1 MKQFLRQARGAVAS
15 ACRQLPGHSS
25 QFGPPRRDL
34 QSTPDWCAS
43 LPAHES
49 RESSFIHLRS
59 GYSVQREMPAHA
71 DPPIAGI
78 FEKMACG
85 RIKEQ
90 FVAVLCKGRYWG
102 RCYGYIINNQDYLHR
117 DLSPSFDDVA
127 SVRIYPQRHD
137 ALTQIKLP
145 PLVDVGGVVAVVNT
159 LFSPNFHHWLLDCV
173 PRFGLLKEAGWNL
186 NNIDA
191 FILPSP
197 LARWHQEVL
206 ALLDIPSSKVI
217 SSHTR
222 LHLRADRL
230 VAPSFSEASRQP
242 ELFNYTPQGLAFVR
256 DLFLSKPP
264 SNFPSLER
272 IIVSREK
279 AQSRRLFPAD
289 RIHKK
294 LEALG
299 FTKIFLEDYSLA
311 QQAHLFNSAKTIIMP
326 TGGGLAN
333 IAFCQAGA
341 QVIELF
347 DPSYLPAFS
356 HVICQELG
364 LEYHALVGVN
374 HTEAVGHSDAGGQND
389 IFFQDQSLIS
399 YVHSILK

>member
-1 MKQFLRQARGAVAS
+1 MKKFLRQARGSLAS
-15 ACRQLPGHSS
+15 ACRQLPGYSS
-25 QFGPPRRDL
+25 RFGPPRRDL
-34 QSTPDWCAS
+34 QSTPDWYAS

-49 RESSFIHLRS
+49 RDCSLIHLRS

-71 DPPIAGI
+71 DPPIARI
-78 FEKMACG
+78 FEQMGSG
-85 RIKEQ
+85 RIKDQ
-90 FVAVLCKGRYWG
+90 FVAVLRRGRYWG
-102 RCYGYIINNQDYLHR
+102 RCFGYIINNQDYLHR

-127 SVRIYPQRHD
+127 SVHVYPQRHD

-145 PLVDVGGVVAVVNT
+145 PVVDVGGAVAAVNT

-186 NNIDA
+186 NAIDA

-230 VAPSFSEASRQP
+230 VVPSFSEASRQP

-256 DLFLSKPP
+256 NLFLLKPVTD
-264 SNFPSLER
+264 FPYPER

-279 AQSRRLFPAD
+279 AQSRRLLPAD
-289 RIHKK
+289 RIHKQ

-311 QQAHLFNSAKTIIMP
+311 EQAHFFNSAKTIIMP

-333 IAFCQAGA
+333 IAFCQPGA
-341 QVIELF
+341 QVVELF
-347 DPSYLPAFS
+347 DPSYLPTFS

-364 LEYHALVGVN
+364 LEYYALVGEN

-389 IFFQDQSLIS
+389 IRFQEKKLVD